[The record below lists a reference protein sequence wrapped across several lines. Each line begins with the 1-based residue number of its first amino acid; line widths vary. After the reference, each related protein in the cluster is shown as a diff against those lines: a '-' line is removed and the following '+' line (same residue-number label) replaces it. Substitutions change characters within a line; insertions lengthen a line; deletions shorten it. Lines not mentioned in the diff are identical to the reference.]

1 MIKYTVCNVYTQ
13 ATADYNAEKIFFRRC
28 VTSISDGSISYERE
42 ADITIEQLITKLSNY
57 GGDGFVFTTI
67 ASSSSYTPEALEYK
81 YRLILPAVPGALI
94 AINPVSS
101 AVYWRLESLDGSW
114 VAITTTASLL
124 IGGSYRIYHDGVSV
138 VSSVTLNTPH
148 SGASS
153 TNSPLPWGTYIRLYT
168 GGFDSDGNLT
178 SIGTSAQIKIDNQ
191 VNPLTKITYRAGG
204 TGISIGTDTGA
215 IVYQFFNALLRNEVP
230 PEPVPP
236 GEDPYEEIPE
246 SEPGS
251 GDGTFDFDSA
261 DPIDFPNT
269 PTLSAVSTGFFS
281 IWLPTNEELEKIAGF
296 MWNINPNISTFFRK
310 LFTDPMDAILG
321 LSIFPMTI
329 TAAENP
335 ANLCLGL
342 VNTGIGVHYTDSQ
355 WVQVDCGTLQIN
367 ETWGAY
373 LDYSPYTKAE
383 LYLPYCGT
391 HPIQID
397 DFMGKSIS
405 IMYYVDLVS
414 GACVA
419 LVKNDVSIVYTFMGQ
434 CSAQIPVT
442 QLQFADVVR
451 SVVSLAANVGTMI
464 ATHGAYAA
472 KEGTKQA
479 VNAAVKAGTTISQG
493 SSVVENVMGMKP
505 AIERSGAIGANAAL
519 LAPQKPYII
528 LTRPNQ
534 ARASRQN
541 ELMGYPSFITYPL
554 EDLTGYTE
562 VEYIH
567 LHNIPCTDGELDEI
581 EAILKSGVIF

>member
-1 MIKYTVCNVYTQ
+1 MTGY
-13 ATADYNAEKIFFRRC
+13 
-28 VTSISDGSISYERE
+28 
-42 ADITIEQLITKLSNY
+42 
-57 GGDGFVFTTI
+57 FV
-67 ASSSSYTPEALEYK
+67 
-81 YRLILPAVPGALI
+81 
-94 AINPVSS
+94 
-101 AVYWRLESLDGSW
+101 
-114 VAITTTASLL
+114 
-124 IGGSYRIYHDGVSV
+124 YRIYAQPTDARDDPNAIDLGTYVFSASDDDLV
-138 VSSVTLNTPH
+138 LANSQINVNMSTLAENLG
-148 SGASS
+148 GASNEYNAIFVVPPSTVDDTLVNYKYSLLLTVSPHVVFRNYKNAWSGSYYLKLVHEASGYYAISIATGADIYSFNLYDNEGNSSGFAMNTITGSTSHGAPLPTTDARLPFWKASFNSDNQITGITKMAWVQYGTSSLTQMGYRCKQTTYWS
-153 TNSPLPWGTYIRLYT
+153 TNTARWFNVVMG
-168 GGFDSDGNLT
+168 LT
-178 SIGTSAQIKIDNQ
+178 
-191 VNPLTKITYRAGG
+191 
-204 TGISIGTDTGA
+204 
-215 IVYQFFNALLRNEVP
+215 P
-230 PEPVPP
+230 PTPP
-236 GEDPYEEIPE
+236 GGEDPYEDIPE
-246 SEPGS
+246 SEPGA
-251 GDGTFDFDSA
+251 GDGTFDFSTA

-269 PTLSAVSTGFFS
+269 PTLSAVSIGFFS
-281 IWLPTNEELEKIAGF
+281 IWLPTDKELEKIAGY
-296 MWNINPNISTFFRK
+296 MWNINPNISTFFNK
-310 LFTDPMDAILG
+310 LITNPMDSILG

-329 TAAENP
+329 TPVEDPAE
-335 ANLCLGL
+335 LCLGL
-342 VNTGIGVHYTDSQ
+342 VSTGVEVHYTDTQ
-355 WVQVDCGTLQIN
+355 WVTVDCGTLPVN

-405 IMYYVDLVS
+405 IKYYIDLVS

-419 LVKNDVSIVYTFMGQ
+419 LVKNDVSVIYTFIGT

-442 QLQFADVVR
+442 QTQFADVVK

-479 VNAAVKAGTTISQG
+479 VSAAVKAGTSISQG
-493 SSVVENVMGMKP
+493 ASVVENVMGMKP
-505 AIERSGAIGANAAL
+505 SIERSGAIGANAAL
-519 LAPQKPYII
+519 MAPQKPYLI

-541 ELMGYPSFITYPL
+541 ELMGYPAFITYPL